1 MEWFLLGQTFH
12 INSQKGAG
20 TVLYC
25 VSAGIYNM
33 SEKADFFAQW
43 TLDTCRI

>member
-1 MEWFLLGQTFH
+1 MRNNGIIIMEWFLLGQTFH

-25 VSAGIYNM
+25 VSAGIYSM
-33 SEKADFFAQW
+33 SEQADFFAQ
-43 TLDTCRI
+43 